1 MNITISHF
9 KFNRDTVSIVS
20 QFFHHINTHNMD
32 KVFLIYRHEKHMALT
47 TEWFQKLIFA
57 DKQMAI
63 DFCQDK
69 NAKTDFYIYLVQTI
83 SLIK

>member
-1 MNITISHF
+1 
-9 KFNRDTVSIVS
+9 
-20 QFFHHINTHNMD
+20 MD